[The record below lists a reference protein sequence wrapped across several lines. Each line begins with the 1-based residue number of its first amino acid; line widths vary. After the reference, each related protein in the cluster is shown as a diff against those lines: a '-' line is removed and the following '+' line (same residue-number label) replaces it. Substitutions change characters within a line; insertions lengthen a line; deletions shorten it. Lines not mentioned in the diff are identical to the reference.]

1 MKILV
6 IEPTLIN
13 HGDDRGGQHA
23 DIGITDAPKDAARA
37 VVLAGKAL
45 YVSRA
50 DDPSKSGTHT
60 ATAEE
65 VKAAQAAAKA
75 AHTATAEEVKAA
87 QAAAKAALAAAE

>member
-1 MKILV
+1 MKILI

-75 AHTATAEEVKAA
+75 AQAAAKAA
-87 QAAAKAALAAAE
+87 QAAAE

>member
-1 MKILV
+1 MPKILI

-65 VKAAQAAAKA
+65 VKAAQAVAKA
-75 AHTATAEEVKAA
+75 
-87 QAAAKAALAAAE
+87 QDAKD

>member
-23 DIGITDAPKDAARA
+23 DIGITEAPKDAARA

-45 YVSRA
+45 YVSRS
-50 DDPSKSGTHT
+50 DDPSKSGT

-75 AHTATAEEVKAA
+75 
-87 QAAAKAALAAAE
+87 QDAKD

>member
-1 MKILV
+1 MKILI

-37 VVLAGKAL
+37 VILAGKAL

-50 DDPSKSGTHT
+50 DDPSKTGTHT

-65 VKAAQAAAKA
+65 LKAAQAAA
-75 AHTATAEEVKAA
+75 
-87 QAAAKAALAAAE
+87 LAAAEAQAAKAQAAKD

>member
-1 MKILV
+1 MPKILI

-23 DIGITDAPKDAARA
+23 DIGITEAPKDAARA

-45 YVSRA
+45 YVSRS

-75 AHTATAEEVKAA
+75 
-87 QAAAKAALAAAE
+87 QDAKD

>member
-87 QAAAKAALAAAE
+87 QAAAKSAQADA

>member
-37 VVLAGKAL
+37 VVLSGKAL
-45 YVSRA
+45 YVLRS
-50 DDPSKSGTHT
+50 DDPSKIGTHT

-65 VKAAQAAAKA
+65 VKAARAAAR
-75 AHTATAEEVKAA
+75 TAQVDA
-87 QAAAKAALAAAE
+87 

>member
-1 MKILV
+1 MPKILI

-23 DIGITDAPKDAARA
+23 DIGITEAPKDAARA

-65 VKAAQAAAKA
+65 VKAAQAAQ
-75 AHTATAEEVKAA
+75 KAA
-87 QAAAKAALAAAE
+87 QAAAE

>member
-1 MKILV
+1 MPKILI

-23 DIGITDAPKDAARA
+23 DIGITEAPKDAARA

-75 AHTATAEEVKAA
+75 A
-87 QAAAKAALAAAE
+87 QAADA

>member
-1 MKILV
+1 MKIIV

-23 DIGITDAPKDAARA
+23 DIGITEAPKDAARA

-45 YVSRA
+45 YVNRA
-50 DDPSKSGTHT
+50 DDPSKTGTHT

-65 VKAAQAAAKA
+65 VKAAQAASNSR
-75 AHTATAEEVKAA
+75 E
-87 QAAAKAALAAAE
+87 

>member
-1 MKILV
+1 MKIII

-45 YVSRA
+45 YVNRA

-75 AHTATAEEVKAA
+75 A
-87 QAAAKAALAAAE
+87 LAAAE

>member
-1 MKILV
+1 MPKILI

-23 DIGITDAPKDAARA
+23 DIGITEAPKDAARA

-45 YVSRA
+45 YVNRA
-50 DDPSKSGTHT
+50 DDPSKTGTHT

-65 VKAAQAAAKA
+65 VKAAQAASNSR
-75 AHTATAEEVKAA
+75 E
-87 QAAAKAALAAAE
+87 

>member
-6 IEPTLIN
+6 IEPTLSN

-23 DIGITDAPKDAARA
+23 DIGIHDAPKDAARA

-65 VKAAQAAAKA
+65 VKAAQAAAKS
-75 AHTATAEEVKAA
+75 A
-87 QAAAKAALAAAE
+87 QADA

>member
-1 MKILV
+1 MQILV

-23 DIGITDAPKDAARA
+23 DIGIIDAPKDAARA

-50 DDPSKSGTHT
+50 DDPSKAGTHT

-65 VKAAQAAAKA
+65 VKAAKAAALDAAKA
-75 AHTATAEEVKAA
+75 
-87 QAAAKAALAAAE
+87 QAAKD

>member
-1 MKILV
+1 MKILI

-37 VVLAGKAL
+37 VVAAGKAL
-45 YVSRA
+45 YVSRS
-50 DDPSKSGTHT
+50 DDPSKTGGHT

-65 VKAAQAAAKA
+65 VKAAQAIEK
-75 AHTATAEEVKAA
+75 TP
-87 QAAAKAALAAAE
+87 

>member
-1 MKILV
+1 MKILI

-23 DIGITDAPKDAARA
+23 DIGITEAPKDAARA

-65 VKAAQAAAKA
+65 VKAAQAAAKS
-75 AHTATAEEVKAA
+75 A
-87 QAAAKAALAAAE
+87 QADA

>member
-1 MKILV
+1 MPKILI

-23 DIGITDAPKDAARA
+23 DIGITEAPKDSARA

-65 VKAAQAAAKA
+65 VKAAQAATKA
-75 AHTATAEEVKAA
+75 QDDKG
-87 QAAAKAALAAAE
+87 

>member
-1 MKILV
+1 MPKILI

-23 DIGITDAPKDAARA
+23 DIGIIDAPKDAARA

-50 DDPSKSGTHT
+50 DDPSKAGTHT

-75 AHTATAEEVKAA
+75 A
-87 QAAAKAALAAAE
+87 QAAAE

>member
-1 MKILV
+1 MPKILI
-6 IEPTLIN
+6 IEPTLIT

-23 DIGITDAPKDAARA
+23 DIGITEAPKDAARA

-75 AHTATAEEVKAA
+75 A
-87 QAAAKAALAAAE
+87 QAAAKAQDAKD

>member
-23 DIGITDAPKDAARA
+23 DIGIIDAPKDAARA

-45 YVSRA
+45 YVIRT
-50 DDPSKSGTHT
+50 DDPSKAGTHT

-65 VKAAQAAAKA
+65 VKAAQAVKPAA
-75 AHTATAEEVKAA
+75 
-87 QAAAKAALAAAE
+87 

>member
-1 MKILV
+1 MPKILI

-13 HGDDRGGQHA
+13 HGDDGGGQHA
-23 DIGITDAPKDAARA
+23 DIGITEAPKDAARA

-75 AHTATAEEVKAA
+75 A
-87 QAAAKAALAAAE
+87 QADA

>member
-1 MKILV
+1 MPKILI

-23 DIGITDAPKDAARA
+23 DIGIIDAPKDAARA

-50 DDPSKSGTHT
+50 DDPSKAGTHT
-60 ATAEE
+60 AKAEE

-75 AHTATAEEVKAA
+75 
-87 QAAAKAALAAAE
+87 QDAKD

>member
-1 MKILV
+1 MPKILI

-23 DIGITDAPKDAARA
+23 DIGITEAPKDAARA

-50 DDPSKSGTHT
+50 DDQSKSGTHT

-75 AHTATAEEVKAA
+75 A
-87 QAAAKAALAAAE
+87 QAAE

>member
-1 MKILV
+1 MKILI

-60 ATAEE
+60 ATADE

-75 AHTATAEEVKAA
+75 APAAAKAA
-87 QAAAKAALAAAE
+87 QAAAE

>member
-1 MKILV
+1 MKILI

-13 HGDDRGGQHA
+13 HGDDLGGQHA

-45 YVSRA
+45 YVSRT
-50 DDPSKSGTHT
+50 DDPSKTGTHT

-75 AHTATAEEVKAA
+75 QGAAKA
-87 QAAAKAALAAAE
+87 QAAAKAQDAKD

>member
-1 MKILV
+1 MPKILI

-23 DIGITDAPKDAARA
+23 DIGITEAPKDAARA

-45 YVSRA
+45 YVSRS
-50 DDPSKSGTHT
+50 DDSSKSGTHT

-75 AHTATAEEVKAA
+75 
-87 QAAAKAALAAAE
+87 QDAKD

>member
-1 MKILV
+1 MPKILI

-23 DIGITDAPKDAARA
+23 DIGITEAPKDSARA

-75 AHTATAEEVKAA
+75 APADA
-87 QAAAKAALAAAE
+87 

>member
-1 MKILV
+1 MKILI

-60 ATAEE
+60 ATAGE
-65 VKAAQAAAKA
+65 VAAAQAAAKA
-75 AHTATAEEVKAA
+75 A
-87 QAAAKAALAAAE
+87 QADA

>member
-23 DIGITDAPKDAARA
+23 DIGIHDAPKDAARA

-50 DDPSKSGTHT
+50 DDPSKAGTHT

-75 AHTATAEEVKAA
+75 
-87 QAAAKAALAAAE
+87 QDAKD

>member
-1 MKILV
+1 MKILI

-23 DIGITDAPKDAARA
+23 DIGITEAPKDAARA

-87 QAAAKAALAAAE
+87 QAAAKSAQADA